1 MKILIT
7 ILIYI
12 LFSSISYASEYK
24 LEKVIDNLTK
34 PWGMSFIND
43 NELFLT
49 QKTGEILKIN
59 LKTKEVI
66 NFDHKLKVVQP
77 HWQAGMLD
85 ILYSNEEIFVS
96 YTEDMGNDKT
106 STSIARGF
114 IQGNELVGL
123 QNIFQSQPPL
133 WDNIHWGS
141 RLMIKE
147 DLLYASVGE
156 RAQGSFTQD
165 PTNHIGKIIR
175 INRDGSSPED
185 NPYSSMP
192 DWLPEVY
199 QIGLRNPQGIAL
211 NSNDNSIYIT
221 NHGPK
226 GGDFFGEVVKGTNYG
241 WMDVAWGGTDYDGS
255 IIGDGSAWKEGLLKP
270 IYRWIPSIAVSD
282 MTFYKGNLF
291 PELKDKV
298 ILTSLKAQRLISLD
312 FSDGKAS
319 NETVLIEGMG
329 RLRDVEQNDSGEIFV
344 IIDDDN
350 SGIWKLIKT

>member
-1 MKILIT
+1 MRILIT
-7 ILIYI
+7 IFIYS
-12 LFSSISYASEYK
+12 LFISISYASNYK

-34 PWGMSFIND
+34 PWGRSFIND

-66 NFDHKLKVVQP
+66 NFDHELKVVQP

-114 IQGNELVGL
+114 IQGNELVSL

-156 RAQGSFTQD
+156 RAQGSVTQD

-175 INRDGSSPED
+175 INRDGSAPSD
-185 NPYSSMP
+185 NPYSSEP
-192 DWLPEVY
+192 DWLPEVF
-199 QIGLRNPQGIAL
+199 QIGLRNPQGMAL

-226 GGDFFGEVVKGTNYG
+226 GGDFFGEVVKG
-241 WMDVAWGGTDYDGS
+241 
-255 IIGDGSAWKEGLLKP
+255 
-270 IYRWIPSIAVSD
+270 
-282 MTFYKGNLF
+282 F
-291 PELKDKV
+291 
-298 ILTSLKAQRLISLD
+298 
-312 FSDGKAS
+312 
-319 NETVLIEGMG
+319 
-329 RLRDVEQNDSGEIFV
+329 
-344 IIDDDN
+344 
-350 SGIWKLIKT
+350 